1 MNGYCGKLLYVN
13 LTDGRLEERP
23 LAEETARLYMG
34 GCTLAARL
42 LIDMKAHEADPLG
55 PDNAFVVMTGPLV
68 GTSMPG
74 SGRFEIAARSPLT
87 GGFGV
92 SSAGGHFGPELK
104 FAGFDGIVVTG
115 ASPEPVYLWIKDGK
129 PELLPAAPLWGK
141 TASETRAAIAAERNE
156 KGCRTICIGPAG
168 ENKVLFACV
177 TAGPHNF
184 AGRTGLGAVMGAKNL
199 KAISVR
205 GKAKPELHDEEA
217 FKEIRE
223 KIIKVIKD
231 DVTCASYTAYGT
243 DSTMQLGM
251 LVSDV
256 PTKNWRVANW
266 EEGAD
271 KLNGIAMADTILS
284 GRKSCYACP
293 VGCKRVVTIPDGPYK
308 MENAP
313 GPEYETAA
321 SMGTLQMISDL
332 EAVCAANIICN
343 EMGMDTIS
351 AGSAIAFL
359 TECFES
365 GLITEADTGGI
376 ALNWSDPDQLLK
388 LLNLTARREGVG
400 GLIAEGVKRMSERIG
415 RGSEK
420 FAVHSKGLE
429 AAMHDPRAYH
439 GLGLAYTTS
448 PRGACHITH
457 FDIVIEMGVYSYPE
471 FGIVGDYDPLSKKG
485 KAGMVAGS
493 EDMGIIVGSAVMCMF
508 VAWPLSFK
516 RHILPVLNAVTG
528 FNWTLQELR
537 DIGERGWQLGRAFA
551 NLCGIGAEGDTLTE
565 RAITPHPE
573 GTPSGLD
580 KIVHQITKFSPPG
593 VPGIKDI
600 AIGMTKRIFPVQK
613 QVIKGLG
620 KLMFMRKLKADE
632 LIHKSKPDLEY
643 MLKEYYTIRELD
655 TEGRPRARKL
665 VSLQLDDVAAA
676 LHGEEAAAEQRKKIP
691 R

>member
-1 MNGYCGKLLYVN
+1 MGGYCGKLLYVN
-13 LTDGRLEERP
+13 LTDGSMEDRP

-34 GCTLAARL
+34 GCALAARVL
-42 LIDMKAHEADPLG
+42 FDMKAYAADPLG
-55 PDNAFVVMTGPLV
+55 PDNTFVVMTGPLT
-68 GTSMPG
+68 GTTMPG

-104 FAGFDGIVVTG
+104 FAGYDGIVVTG
-115 ASPEPVYLWIKDGK
+115 AAAEPVYLWIKDGK
-129 PELLPAAPLWGK
+129 AELLPAGPLWGK
-141 TASETRAAIAAERNE
+141 TSGETRAAIAAERAE

-177 TAGPHNF
+177 AAGSHNF
-184 AGRTGLGAVMGAKNL
+184 AGRCGLGAVMGAKNL

-205 GKAKPELHDEEA
+205 GKAKPELADEEE

-223 KIIKVIKD
+223 KILKVVKE
-231 DVTCASYTAYGT
+231 DVTCSSYSSYGT
-243 DSTMQLGM
+243 DGTMQLGM

-271 KLNGIAMADTILS
+271 KLNGITMADTILS

-293 VGCKRVVTIPDGPYK
+293 IGCKRVVTIPDGPYK
-308 MENAP
+308 CEGAA

-321 SMGTLQMISDL
+321 SMGTLQMIDDL
-332 EAVCAANIICN
+332 EAVCAANEICN

-351 AGSAIAFL
+351 AGSSIAFL
-359 TECFES
+359 KECYEK

-376 ALNWSDPDQLLK
+376 ALRWGDPGQLMDLLK
-388 LLNLTARREGVG
+388 LTALREGVG
-400 GLIAEGVKRMSERIG
+400 DLIAQGVKRMSARIG

-420 FAVHSKGLE
+420 FAVHAKGLE
-429 AAMHDPRAYH
+429 APMHDPRAYH
-439 GLGLAYTTS
+439 GLALAYITS

-457 FDIVIEMGVYSYPE
+457 YDMVVEMGVYSYPE
-471 FGIVGDYDPLSKKG
+471 FGITGNYDPLSKKG
-485 KAGMVAGS
+485 KADMVAGS
-493 EDMGIIVGSAVMCMF
+493 ENMGIVIGSAVMCMF

-516 RHILPVLNAVTG
+516 RHMLPVLNAVTG
-528 FNWTLQELR
+528 FNWTLQDLR
-537 DIGERGWQLGRAFA
+537 AIGERGWQIQRAFA
-551 NLCGIGAEGDTLTE
+551 NLCGLGAADDRLAE

-573 GTPSGLD
+573 GAPSGLD

-600 AIGMTKRIFPVQK
+600 AIGAVKRIFPVQK
-613 QVIKGLG
+613 QVVQNLG
-620 KLMFMRKLKADE
+620 KVMFMRKLRTEE
-632 LIHKSKPDLEY
+632 LNRKGRPDVEY
-643 MLKEYYTIRELD
+643 MLKEYYTVRELD
-655 TEGRPRARKL
+655 AEGRPYARKL
-665 VSLQLDDVAAA
+665 KSLQLDDVAAA
-676 LHGEEAAAEQRKKIP
+676 LHGGEAVAGQEQQ
-691 R
+691 